1 MINNVLVP
9 LRSRLLREANSP
21 QLAQRLETVLKEARR
36 QAVEVVNVLQP
47 ESTENLLA
55 INKLR
60 TPGMNG
66 VSRLPNDLFRDQGVL
81 QEYGGGVRVY
91 KGFVTAQEVV

>member
-1 MINNVLVP
+1 MTDPALLLS

-47 ESTENLLA
+47 ELKEDLTTV
-55 INKLR
+55 NKLR
-60 TPGMNG
+60 THGRNGTNRFPG
-66 VSRLPNDLFRDQGVL
+66 LPLVLGPRFRFAATV
-81 QEYGGGVRVY
+81 GG
-91 KGFVTAQEVV
+91 KKDACS